1 MADVTCPECGAVV
14 SPGARFCS
22 SCGAA
27 QAVADVEATGALTSL
42 DALVDSGPQLPL
54 GAAAPYA
61 VLIVHR
67 GPHEGTAFPL
77 TPPVVG
83 VGRGADQQVFLDDIT
98 VSRRHAELRLTDQ
111 GWRIADLGSL
121 NGTYVNRQPVTEAV
135 LTSGDE
141 VQIGKY
147 RFRFMSGPGGG
158 SA

>member
-1 MADVTCPECGAVV
+1 MA
-14 SPGARFCS
+14 SGARFCS
-22 SCGAA
+22 ACGAA
-27 QAVADVEATGALTSL
+27 QPGADVEATGALTSL
-42 DALVDSGPQLPL
+42 DSLTDSGPQASL
-54 GAAAPYA
+54 GGPAPYA

-135 LTSGDE
+135 LVSGDE

>member
-1 MADVTCPECGAVV
+1 MASVTCPECGAAVAV
-14 SPGARFCS
+14 GARFCS

-27 QAVADVEATGALTSL
+27 QPVTDVEATGALASI
-42 DALVDSGPQLPL
+42 DALVDSGPQTAL
-54 GAAAPYA
+54 GAGAPYA

-135 LTSGDE
+135 LASGDE

-147 RFRFMSGPGGG
+147 RFRFMSGAGGG
-158 SA
+158 SV